1 MKTIRWA
8 MLLFVAS
15 ESVFFVLLMGA
26 YVIYHA
32 ALPGAAQAGTADA
45 SRYLDIPRMAV
56 FSAALFS
63 SSFTIWRAGVKFRAG
78 RPRAALA
85 WLAATIA
92 LGASFLV
99 GEGAEWA
106 SLSGKNVTVGRDLFG
121 TTFFTLTGFHGLH
134 VFIGLIMLAALF
146 GLGLKRGAAVASG
159 PLAGA
164 LEGITIYWHF
174 VDSVWIFI
182 FTIVYL
188 WALR

>member
-1 MKTIRWA
+1 MNKIRLA

-15 ESVFFVLLMGA
+15 EAVFFILLMIA
-26 YVIYHA
+26 YVVYHVTSPSA
-32 ALPGAAQAGTADA
+32 ADA
-45 SRYLDIPRMAV
+45 SRYLDIPRTAA
-56 FSAALFS
+56 FSVALFS
-63 SSFTIWRAGVKFRAG
+63 SSFTMWRTGVKFRTG
-78 RPRAALA
+78 RPRPALA

-99 GEGAEWA
+99 GEGTEYA
-106 SLSGKNVTVGRDLFG
+106 SLIRKNVTVGRDLFG

-146 GLGLKRGAAVASG
+146 GIGLKRGTAIASG
-159 PLAGA
+159 KLDGA